1 MFDPV
6 AGDPVAVRAAG
17 EEYARVA
24 ARIEAAAAD
33 LRAIAAEMDGRA
45 VAVGEV
51 EARATRLADTIE
63 RAHGRYA
70 AAGAALVTY
79 ADALGRAQEL
89 SSTAHGAAVA
99 ALRAQDEA
107 LASIAWWTRM
117 ADQAPDPV
125 VRDRYL
131 ALVEDARAE
140 LRLTDVQLE
149 AARTDLRV
157 AVAQRDGA
165 VSTACAAIRGAM
177 GGDDLH
183 DTIWQDLGGGTQEV
197 GLSLWNGVDEVA
209 AALALAAVAL
219 CWLPGV
225 NGVLAA
231 AATIAGVLLLARD
244 SVNYATGNSSGR
256 EVGASALGV
265 VTFAVGRFAQQAI
278 RLSVA
283 SARGGRALQHSG
295 LAEQWAGGRR
305 GVDQDER
312 GRRGSGGCCPC
323 RRRCAPGCR
332 ARWRRC
338 TAIGCSVAIDGAV
351 RDRARHLERLSSR
364 DRPGQSAWAVSAE
377 CEQSCGSTG
386 GRRRQS
392 GAGVRSGGREDVAGE
407 QGGRGARRC
416 RQRSGGRGL
425 AGMPEGAGTPGWVA
439 LSGSVQVVET
449 ACGMAPVLTSVAMKD
464 ACSGTLPRL
473 ARVTEA
479 P

>member
-1 MFDPV
+1 M
-6 AGDPVAVRAAG
+6 
-17 EEYARVA
+17 
-24 ARIEAAAAD
+24 
-33 LRAIAAEMDGRA
+33 
-45 VAVGEV
+45 
-51 EARATRLADTIE
+51 ADTIE

-165 VSTACAAIRGAM
+165 VSAACAAIRGAM

-183 DTIWQDLGGGTQEV
+183 DTIWQDLGGGAQEV

-295 LAEQWAGGRR
+295 LADDAASTRTSAAGAGAAGAALAGDVAHRAAEPGGAAVLR
-305 GVDQDER
+305 
-312 GRRGSGGCCPC
+312 SGALWRSMAPSVIARDTWNDFRAGIDLV
-323 RRRCAPGCR
+323 RAPGLYR
-332 ARWRRC
+332 PSASSHVARPVDAVANPVREYGAEVVKTWRENK
-338 TAIGCSVAIDGAV
+338 A
-351 RDRARHLERLSSR
+351 
-364 DRPGQSAWAVSAE
+364 
-377 CEQSCGSTG
+377 
-386 GRRRQS
+386 
-392 GAGVRSGGREDVAGE
+392 AGVLAAVGNEA
-407 QGGRGARRC
+407 
-416 RQRSGGRGL
+416 GGRGL